1 MEQDL
6 QQKIVRNIQK
16 ILNDKGISQAE
27 LSRRT
32 SLDTASVSKVFSG
45 QRRLNINDLSEIST
59 ALDAPV
65 IDIITYPDKYVRV
78 SAGTGDQEPLEA
90 VLQIRLKKDKKDQV
104 MKLIFGE
111 HCLEILNK

>member
-59 ALDAPV
+59 ALDMPV
-65 IDIITYPDKYVRV
+65 IDVITFPDKYVRV
-78 SAGTGDQEPLEA
+78 SAGEQEPLEA

>member
-1 MEQDL
+1 METDFQN
-6 QQKIVRNIQK
+6 KIASNIRNI
-16 ILNDKGISQAE
+16 LNAKGISQAE

-32 SLDTASVSKVFSG
+32 DLDTASISKIFSG
-45 QRRLNINDLSEIST
+45 QRGINLNDLSDIST
-59 ALDAPV
+59 ALDVPV
-65 IDIITYPDKYVRV
+65 IDIITYPDRYVR
-78 SAGTGDQEPLEA
+78 AGAGEQEPLEA

>member
-1 MEQDL
+1 MEKDFQT
-6 QQKIVRNIQK
+6 KIAANIRK
-16 ILNDKGISQAE
+16 MLNDKGISQAE

-32 SLDTASVSKVFSG
+32 ELDTASISKIFSG
-45 QRRLNINDLSEIST
+45 QRGINLNDLSDIST
-59 ALDAPV
+59 ALDVPV
-65 IDIITYPDKYVRV
+65 IDIITYPDRYVR
-78 SAGTGDQEPLEA
+78 AGAGEQEPLES